1 MTVQTDGVKN
11 EFLLDALTSYIN
23 PSWKQVREYPNFYW
37 KCLINSNS
45 KRPGFLSFTFMLAF
59 QLSGSYSLCFL
70 KKSFDEIYMV
80 LSNSAFPDSDWNR
93 ILVYEY
99 KFKFVRQWDKCQRL
113 CLMVIFHLY
122 KNGFKK
128 DVIKSISD
136 DKKIRER

>member
-1 MTVQTDGVKN
+1 
-11 EFLLDALTSYIN
+11 
-23 PSWKQVREYPNFYW
+23 
-37 KCLINSNS
+37 
-45 KRPGFLSFTFMLAF
+45 MLAF
-59 QLSGSYSLCFL
+59 QLSGSYCLCFL
-70 KKSFDEIYMV
+70 KKSFDEIYML
-80 LSNSAFPDSDWNR
+80 LSKSAFPDSDWNR

-136 DKKIRER
+136 DKKIRERLLKYWKKIDDTK